1 MTRQSYRPDDILDAI
16 YPHDRSTKLDDA
28 GSPVLCWDTGKL
40 KLVHVVVARQ
50 LSWTMPTVSF

>member
-50 LSWTMPTVSF
+50 LS